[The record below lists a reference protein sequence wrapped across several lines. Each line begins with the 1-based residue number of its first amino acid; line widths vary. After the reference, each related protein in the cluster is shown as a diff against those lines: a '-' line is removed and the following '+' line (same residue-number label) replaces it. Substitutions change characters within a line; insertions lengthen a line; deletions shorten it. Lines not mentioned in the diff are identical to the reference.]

1 MRAPVPAVMAL
12 ALSLAPSLA
21 SAQAGA
27 GGTSVTALDDS
38 FGPEVVRV
46 SLGATVTWTHQ
57 GNNPHTITAD
67 DGAFDSGPLASGA
80 RFSFTFQQQGT
91 YPYHC
96 IYHGATGGRGMAGV
110 VHVGGVDA
118 SSEST
123 EPAAPPIG
131 PGRTRNVP
139 ADHPTIQ
146 SAIDAADPGDLV
158 LIAPGVY
165 SEAVRVT
172 TPFLTIRGV
181 DRNRVILDGQF
192 RRPVGIQVLEANG
205 VTIENM
211 TARRYLLNG
220 FYWARVDGYMGSHLT
235 AYNNGNYG
243 IYVID
248 SVHGQFDHSYASG
261 HPEAGF
267 YVGQC
272 QPCHAVITD
281 VLAERNSVGYSGT
294 NAGGNLTIT
303 RSEWRNNMA
312 GIVPNT
318 LDSELYPP
326 QRGVSITGNWIHDN
340 NNVDAPA
347 KRLTY
352 PAFGNGILIAGG
364 VGNRVENN
372 LVEDHKTFGIAVV
385 MNVDRKYWIPEGN
398 RTDGNVVRRSGIADL
413 ALGAP
418 SSGGNCFED
427 NDFRTSLPPA
437 IEALYGCGFSPTG
450 GAGGDLAVTAALAGR
465 VAQAAREKFPHGEWR
480 RQPVPPPQLS
490 MRNAAAAPPT
500 PAVNLPD
507 PIGADPVPKPAGDPS
522 YGDVNQK
529 VTVLGIVLAAPT
541 WWALSISL
549 YAYLLPFA
557 LYVVWLSV
565 AFWDLA
571 RREDISLRHK
581 AGWIAAVLLLPL
593 VGPVGY
599 YLLGRSPIPGVLRLT
614 MVAGG
619 MGVYAVFATLSYVL
633 ASR

>member
-1 MRAPVPAVMAL
+1 MHSPVPAVMAL

-27 GGTSVTALDDS
+27 GETSVTTLDDS
-38 FGPEVVRV
+38 FRPESVRV
-46 SLGATVTWTHQ
+46 SPGAAVTWTHQ
-57 GNNPHTITAD
+57 GNNPHSITAD
-67 DGAFDSGPLASGA
+67 DGSFDSGPLESGG
-80 RFSFTFQQQGT
+80 RFSFTFRQPGT

-96 IYHGATGGRGMAGV
+96 IYHGTAGGRGMAGV
-110 VHVGGVDA
+110 VHVGGIDA
-118 SSEST
+118 SREPT
-123 EPAAPPIG
+123 EPTAPPIG

-146 SAIDAADPGDLV
+146 SAVDAADPGDLV

-165 SEAVRVT
+165 REAARVT

-192 RRPVGIQVLEANG
+192 RRAVGIQVLEANG
-205 VTIENM
+205 VTVENM
-211 TARRYLLNG
+211 TARKYLLNG
-220 FYWARVDGYMGSHLT
+220 FYWARVDGYRGSFLT

-272 QPCHAVITD
+272 QPCHALITD

-326 QRGVSITGNWIHDN
+326 QRGVTITGNWIHDN
-340 NNVDAPA
+340 NNAEAPA

-364 VGNRVENN
+364 VENLVKHN
-372 LVEDHKTFGIAVV
+372 LVEDHQTFGIAVV
-385 MNVDRKYWIPEGN
+385 MNVDRKYWFAEGN

-418 SSGGNCFED
+418 ASGGNCFD
-427 NDFRTSLPPA
+427 GNDFRTSLPPA
-437 IEALYGCGFSPTG
+437 IEALYSCGFSPAA
-450 GAGGDLAVTAALAGR
+450 GAGGDLAVTTALAGR
-465 VAQAAREKFPHGEWR
+465 VAQAASQRFPHGEWR
-480 RQPVPPPQLS
+480 TQPAPPPQPN
-490 MRNAAAAPPT
+490 MPNAAAASPS
-500 PAVNLPD
+500 PAVDLPD
-507 PIGADPVPKPAGDPS
+507 PIGADAVPQPAGNRSD
-522 YGDVNQK
+522 GNVNQK
-529 VTVLGIVLAAPT
+529 FTALGIVLAAPT

-557 LYVVWLSV
+557 LYAVWLSV

-571 RREDISLRHK
+571 RRDDLSLRQK
-581 AGWIAAVLLLPL
+581 AGWMAAVLLLPL
-593 VGPVGY
+593 LGPVAY
-599 YLLGRSPIPGVLRLT
+599 YLLGRSQIPGVLRLT

-619 MGVYAVFATLSYVL
+619 MGAYALFATLSYVL